1 MNQPVSPRRLVW
13 LGVLGGVLLLGILF
27 VSVLAPGA
35 EGGYNPDQLVSVD
48 VAGDPATDSDVD
60 AGAGTQPFSLG
71 SADLVSLAWRLALVI
86 VVIAVSIA
94 GLRWWA
100 RRTSGPR
107 SGTGFLRVVDT
118 LAVGNGRTIHLVAL
132 GDRVIV
138 VGATQQNIAY
148 LNELTAEETLRVMAA
163 AERPADEALSEMAAG
178 LVAAFRGA
186 SRTPSTRRHDA
197 ALERPS

>member
-1 MNQPVSPRRLVW
+1 MNQSANPRRLVW
-13 LGVLGGVLLLGILF
+13 LGILGGVLLLGILF
-27 VSVLAPGA
+27 VSLFAPSQGGGFEPGPEVTVGA
-35 EGGYNPDQLVSVD
+35 HANADTPDE
-48 VAGDPATDSDVD
+48 
-60 AGAGTQPFSLG
+60 AGTRPFSLG
-71 SADLVSLAWRLALVI
+71 SGDLVSLAWRLALVI
-86 VVIAVSIA
+86 VIIAVSIA

-107 SGTGFLRVVDT
+107 SSTGFLRVVDT

-148 LNELTAEETLRVMAA
+148 LNELTTDETSQVLMEAN
-163 AERPADEALSEMAAG
+163 RPPDEALSEIAAG

-186 SRTPSTRRHDA
+186 RTASVRRHDVSV
-197 ALERPS
+197 ERPS